1 MYSARLKAGS
11 TEAPENWVVAQFLQ
25 LGRNEVFTYGCFF
38 TGCGKCDLVVVLRE
52 AKNPSRIKTKDEE
65 GFSAR
70 RSGLKMTVIRFF
82 GRLFCAEANFG
93 SSLAAPCGHKLFF
106 ASGSMPR
113 KIIDSWYYERFVGR

>member
-1 MYSARLKAGS
+1 ML
-11 TEAPENWVVAQFLQ
+11 L
-25 LGRNEVFTYGCFF
+25 
-38 TGCGKCDLVVVLRE
+38 TGCGKSDLVVVLSE

-65 GFSAR
+65 GVSAR

-93 SSLAAPCGHKLFF
+93 SCLAALCGHKLFF

-113 KIIDSWYYERFVGR
+113 KIIDSWYHERFVGR